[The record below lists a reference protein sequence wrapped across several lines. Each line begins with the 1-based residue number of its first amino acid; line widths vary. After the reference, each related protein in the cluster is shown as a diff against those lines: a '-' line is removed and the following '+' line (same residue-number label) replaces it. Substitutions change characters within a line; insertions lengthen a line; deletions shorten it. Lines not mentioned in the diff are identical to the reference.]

1 MMKKTGTL
9 FFAILLMGLLQGCD
23 RKSGLGDLE
32 AFLAEVDARPKGRI
46 EPLPAVEQYTL
57 FAYSAA
63 SLRSPFE
70 PPVVI
75 KAISRRKGDPKV
87 KPDFNRVKHY
97 LEQFGVGELSMVGTL
112 AQGAVFYALVS
123 DTEGGVHRVRIGDY
137 MGTNFGKVVE
147 VNESEIELLEI
158 VSDGVGGWIQRARTM
173 TMGSAE
179 V

>member
-1 MMKKTGTL
+1 VKAGRIILLLFL
-9 FFAILLMGLLQGCD
+9 FFGLLQGCD
-23 RKSGLGDLE
+23 TNSGITDLE
-32 AFLAEVDARPKGRI
+32 AYIAEVDARPKGRI
-46 EPLPAVEQYTL
+46 EPLPALEQYTL

-75 KAISRRKGDPKV
+75 KAIARNAGDPKV

-97 LEQFGVGELSMVGTL
+97 LEQFGIGELKMVGTL
-112 AQGAVFYALVS
+112 AQGVVHYALVS
-123 DTEGGVHRVRIGDY
+123 DTEGGVHKVRIGDY
-137 MGTNFGKVVE
+137 MGTNFGKIVE
-147 VNESEIELLEI
+147 VDDTEIELLEI
-158 VSDGVGGWIQRARTM
+158 VSDGLGGWIQRRRTL

>member
-1 MMKKTGTL
+1 MQNSKKALL
-9 FFAILLMGLLQGCD
+9 FALSVVLLQGCEN
-23 RKSGLGDLE
+23 RSSRADLE
-32 AFLAEVDARPKGRI
+32 GFLAEVDARPKGRI

-63 SLRSPFE
+63 SMRSPFE

-75 KAISRRKGDPKV
+75 KAIARRSGDPKV
-87 KPDFNRVKHY
+87 KPDFIRVKHY
-97 LEQFGVGELSMVGTL
+97 LEQFSIGELNMVGTL
-112 AQGAVFYALVS
+112 AQGNTFYALVS

-137 MGTNFGKVVE
+137 VGTNFGKVVGVDE
-147 VNESEIELLEI
+147 GEIELLEI

-173 TMGSAE
+173 TMDSAE